1 MVTIHICRPE
11 LRLLPD
17 NTGEQSNAFWGW
29 TKIAGCGLAVVDD
42 KNIIITDVINYKPVY
57 YNQETFWT
65 RDHEMCET
73 CRMWWVL
80 FHTEPDI
87 TPKFQRDT
95 YDALIAELR
104 YHGIPLGKPRQTDM
118 GDCD

>member
-42 KNIIITDVINYKPVY
+42 KNIIITDVTNYKFVGTITKRPL
-57 YNQETFWT
+57 WT
-65 RDHEMCET
+65 RDHEICET

-80 FHTEPDI
+80 FNTEPDI
-87 TPKFQRDT
+87 TPNFVRDA
-95 YDALIAELR
+95 YDAIDRGVALSR
-104 YHGIPLGKPRQTDM
+104 HTTGKATPN
-118 GDCD
+118 